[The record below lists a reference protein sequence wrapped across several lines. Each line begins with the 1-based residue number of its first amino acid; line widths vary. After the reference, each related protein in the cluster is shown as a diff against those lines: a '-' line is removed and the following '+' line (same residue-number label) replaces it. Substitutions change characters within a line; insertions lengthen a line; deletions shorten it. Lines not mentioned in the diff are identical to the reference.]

1 MNTVL
6 VIMDIGLNM
15 KPKRHQYSKIF
26 RAIYNFLGF
35 VYSEILINEDFIH
48 IFLRRTKKTAICPE
62 CGRRNKLSDN
72 WYQRTIRDLDMG
84 EIQCFVT
91 FDENKMNCKCGFRG
105 IEKLEFVRPY
115 ARCTIRFEK
124 FVAFLCQ
131 KMTLKDVCEITG
143 IDWKTAK
150 RIDKYYIKQQMVDLK
165 HITPRRIGIDEIAY
179 DKGHKYLT
187 IVRDLELNGII
198 WIGLDRKQATLDW
211 FFYELGIFKSN
222 QIEVAVVDMWD
233 PYIASLKKHCPNV
246 QIIIDKF
253 HLIKKV
259 NEALDEVRKDEF
271 AKASDRERFYMKKK
285 RFMILKREKNL
296 IEKQKEDLKELMDKN
311 ETLYSAYLLKEQ
323 ISDILDEDNVTK
335 ALDRLSHWTK
345 NVYDSGINSMIKINK
360 TIKKYYYGIMN
371 YFKHKFTNA
380 QSEGF
385 NNKINIVKRKA
396 YGYWDLEYFIL
407 KIFQACGVMS
417 M

>member
-1 MNTVL
+1 
-6 VIMDIGLNM
+6 MDIGINM
-15 KPKRHQYSKIF
+15 KTKRYRYSKIF

-35 VYSEILINEDFIH
+35 VYSEILIYEDFIH
-48 IFLRRTKKTAICPE
+48 ISLKRTKKTAICPK
-62 CGRRNKLSDN
+62 CGSRNQLTDD
-72 WYQRTIRDLDMG
+72 WYCRSIRDLDLSSKRCY
-84 EIQCFVT
+84 IT
-91 FDENKMNCKCGFRG
+91 FKENRIRCKCGFRG
-105 IEKLEFVRPY
+105 FEKLDFVRPY
-115 ARCTIRFEK
+115 ARCTIRFEEYI
-124 FVAFLCQ
+124 AFLCQ
-131 KMTLKDVCEITG
+131 KMTLIDVCEITG

-150 RIDKYYIKQQMVDLK
+150 KIDKYYIEKRMIKLD

-187 IVRDLELNGII
+187 IVRDLDLNGII
-198 WIGLDRKQATLDW
+198 WIGLDRKEATLDW
-211 FFYELGIFKSN
+211 FFYELGDFKSN
-222 QIEVAVVDMWD
+222 QLKVAVVDMWD
-233 PYIASLKKHCPNV
+233 PYIASLKKNCPNV

-259 NEALDEVRKDEF
+259 NEALDEVRKVEF
-271 AKASDRERFYMKKK
+271 AKASERERFYMKKK

-296 IEKQKEDLKELMDKN
+296 NEKQKENLKELMDRN
-311 ETLYSAYLLKEQ
+311 ETLYTAYLLKEQ

-335 ALDRLSHWTK
+335 ALDRLSHWKK
-345 NVYDSGINSMIKINK
+345 NVYDSGIKSMIKINK

-385 NNKINIVKRKA
+385 NNKINIVKRRA

-407 KIFQACGVMS
+407 KIFQACGVMG

>member
-1 MNTVL
+1 
-6 VIMDIGLNM
+6 M
-15 KPKRHQYSKIF
+15 KTKRYQYSKIF
-26 RAIYNFLGF
+26 KDIYNFPGF
-35 VYSEILINEDFIH
+35 AYSQIINLDDIVH
-48 IFLRRTKKTAICPE
+48 IFLRRTRKTARCPK
-62 CGRRNKLSDN
+62 CNRRHPLTTEF
-72 WYQRTIRDLDMG
+72 YERTIRDLDLC
-84 EIQCFVT
+84 IKQCYIT
-91 FDENKMNCKCGFRG
+91 FTENKINCKCGFSG
-105 IEKLEFVRPY
+105 YEKLDFVRSY
-115 ARCTIRFEK
+115 ARCTIRFEEY
-124 FVAFLCQ
+124 VAFLCQ
-131 KMTLKDVCEITG
+131 KMTLIDVCEITS

-150 RIDKYYIKQQMVDLK
+150 KIDKYYIKKQMVDLK

-187 IVRDLELNGII
+187 IVRDLDLNGII
-198 WIGLDRKQATLDW
+198 WIGLDRKEATLDW
-211 FFYELGIFKSN
+211 FFYELGEFKSN

-233 PYIASLKKHCPNV
+233 PYIASLNNHCPNV
-246 QIIIDKF
+246 KIIIDKF

-259 NEALDEVRKDEF
+259 NEALDEVRKEEF

-296 IEKQKEDLKELMDKN
+296 NEKQKENLKELMDRN

-323 ISDILDEDNVTK
+323 ISDILDEDNVTT

-371 YFKHKFTNA
+371 YFRYKFTNA

-407 KIFQACGVMS
+407 KIFQACGVIGL
-417 M
+417 